1 MTHQHPTILSRLSWV
16 ALLLGLLCTGL
27 AAWEVKTTSEAR
39 AVKDF
44 SFVTDHITTTVKERL
59 TTYALMLRGGAG
71 LFDASAEVTRQEWDQ
86 YVSKLQLSQAMSGI
100 SGVNF
105 TLQISPAELE
115 QHIAQVRTTGLAD
128 YHIWPSGPRDLYTS
142 ILFLSPF
149 HARNQKALGYDMFT
163 DPIRHQAMIQAR
175 DTGRVSLS
183 GKVDLVIEDAEH
195 RQAGTLMFAPVYQAD
210 RALESI
216 AQRRAALIGWVHGAY
231 RMDDFMEGI
240 LGDWQAQ
247 QQQPINLRIFDGT
260 QVLDETLLYSSHAE
274 NRTASPS
281 QFFQEHFLSFNGR
294 PWLLTFDYIHPDQVI
309 NYTSTWLTLLMGL
322 LLTSLLFFLMRTLAN
337 RRTRTWELAQQ
348 LTETVHQREQELK
361 TVLHRLQTIA
371 SRVPGMVFE
380 YRLYPDGRGCFPYAS
395 AGIKQ
400 IYSVTPE
407 QVQEDA
413 AFVFTTMHPDDLAEV
428 ERSVQLSAD
437 TMALW
442 RHEFRIM
449 LEDGTVR
456 WVFGDS
462 QPHRAEDGSIS
473 WYGMMTDITER
484 KQVELALKVANQ
496 QTQRFRQALD
506 HVPSCIFMKDTDLR
520 YTYANRATLELLG
533 CNAATLLGSDG
544 IQLLGPTMS
553 AQLRQADREA
563 LRGEQSQAEF
573 TFTSPTGRAVNFL
586 DIKTP
591 IYDEADNRII
601 VGMLGIATDITALK
615 ANEQKLEHLAH
626 YDPLTKL
633 PNRLMLAD
641 RLHQAMLQADR
652 HQQSL
657 TIIYLD
663 LDGFKQVND
672 RYGHT
677 AGDHLLTTVAARMKA
692 AIREGDTLAR
702 LGGDEFVAIL
712 LDIASLDVSM
722 PLLERLLQAAA
733 RPVQLGHHRLQVSA
747 SLGVTFYPQPETQE
761 PEQLIRQADQAM
773 YQAKLAGK
781 NRYFLFDTAQAR
793 YMREHHQSVEHIRV
807 ALDGDEFVLHY
818 QPKVNMRTGDVI
830 GVEALIRWQHPE
842 QGLLAPANF
851 LPIIEEHRLAIE
863 LGNWVIESALIQ
875 ILDWQQSGLTLPVS
889 VNIAARHLRQPDFAT
904 QLAKLL
910 AKYPSVAPA
919 MLELEVLETS
929 TLGDLAQVSKT
940 LEECRVLGVALSL
953 DDFGTGYSSL
963 TYLKR
968 LPTNIIKVDQ
978 SFIRDILED
987 PEDLAILDGV
997 LSLAKAF
1004 GRQVI
1009 AEGVETLAHGD
1020 SLLRMGCDLAQG
1032 YGIARPMPAAD
1043 IPSWITHWQPA
1054 PQWAKIRRLNRN
1066 ELPLLYAGLEHKA
1079 WIKELMLTLQNKHEH
1094 WPLFDVNSSH
1104 LTRWL
1109 TSTPNITPARLA
1121 YQHQLYQQTQQLV
1134 ADIQQYKAGQNPRL
1148 TEQLIVLCEL
1158 CDLLVNEL
1166 VSCMNDQPI

>member
-1 MTHQHPTILSRLSWV
+1 MTHQHPTILSRFSWV

-59 TTYALMLRGGAG
+59 TTYALMLRGGAA
-71 LFDASAEVTRQEWDQ
+71 LFNASTEITRQEWDQ
-86 YVSKLQLSQAMSGI
+86 YVSKLQLSQAMPGI
-100 SGVNF
+100 SGINF

-115 QHIAQVRTTGLAD
+115 QHIAQVRATGLTD
-128 YHIWPSGPRDLYTS
+128 YHISPSEPRDLYTS

-149 HARNQKALGYDMFT
+149 HARDQKALGYDMFT

-183 GKVDLVIEDAEH
+183 GKVDLVIEGAEH

-210 RALESI
+210 RALDSI
-216 AQRRAALIGWVHGAY
+216 EQRRAALIGWVHGAY
-231 RMDDFMEGI
+231 RMDDFMDGI

-260 QVLDETLLYSSHAE
+260 QVLDETLLYPSHAE
-274 NRTASPS
+274 NRTARASPS

-294 PWLLTFDYIHPDQVI
+294 PWLLTFDYIHPNQVI
-309 NYTSTWLTLLMGL
+309 NYTSTWLTLLGGL

-361 TVLHRLQTIA
+361 MVLHRLQTIA

-428 ERSVQLSAD
+428 ERSVQRSAD

-591 IYDEADNRII
+591 IYDEADNRTI

-641 RLHQAMLQADR
+641 RLHQAMFQADR

-702 LGGDEFVAIL
+702 LGGDEFVVIL
-712 LDIASLDVSM
+712 LDIASLDDSM

-733 RPVQLGHHRLQVSA
+733 HPVPLGSHRLQVTA
-747 SLGVTFYPQPETQE
+747 SLGVTFYPQPEDLE

-781 NRYFLFDTAQAR
+781 NRYCLFDTEQAR
-793 YMREHHQSVEHIRV
+793 DIRDHHQSVEQMANAIL
-807 ALDGDEFVLHY
+807 AEQFVLHY
-818 QPKVNMRTGDVI
+818 QPKVNMRSGTII

-842 QGLLAPANF
+842 QGLLAPGYF
-851 LPIIEEHRLAIE
+851 LPFIEDHRLAVN
-863 LGNWVIESALIQ
+863 LGDWVIDRALQQ
-875 ILDWQQSGLTLPVS
+875 ILSWQQAGLSMAVS
-889 VNIAARHLRQPDFAT
+889 VNIAARHLRQIDFAT
-904 QLAKLL
+904 QLATHL

-919 MLELEVLETS
+919 LLELEVLETS
-929 TLGDLAQVSKT
+929 TLGDLAQISHT
-940 LEECRVLGVALSL
+940 LEQCRILGVGISL

-968 LPTNIIKVDQ
+968 LPANIIKVDQ

-1004 GRQVI
+1004 GRHVI
-1009 AEGVETLAHGD
+1009 AEGVETIAHGD
-1020 SLLRMGCDLAQG
+1020 TLLRMGCELAQG
-1032 YGIARPMPAAD
+1032 YGIAGPMPAAQ
-1043 IPSWITHWQPA
+1043 IPTWVASWHPPAHWAQ
-1054 PQWAKIRRLNRN
+1054 IRPLSRDQ
-1066 ELPLLYAGLEHKA
+1066 LPLLYAGLEHKA
-1079 WIKELMLTLQNKHEH
+1079 WIDEVLATLRNKNTHER
-1094 WPLFDVNSSH
+1094 WPQFSVTSSH
-1104 LTRWL
+1104 LVKWL
-1109 TSTPNITPARLA
+1109 NQNPNIAPERLA
-1121 YQHQLYQQTQQLV
+1121 YQQLLYQQTQQLV
-1134 ADIQQYKAGQNPRL
+1134 SKLEQEYQAKNSTHL
-1148 TEQLIVLCEL
+1148 TEQLRTLCEL
-1158 CDLLVNEL
+1158 RDQLIAEL
-1166 VSCMNDQPI
+1166 ESGL